1 MSSARASRGGC
12 GFTEP
17 PDPCTQSRTQRH
29 MVLWILRQLIAIA
42 VLPFTVAVL
51 IPVWLARQNG
61 IALGIG
67 SGPAQVLAQAG
78 GLCLLAAGGCLFL
91 ASLRRFVTEGR
102 GTLAPW
108 DPPRRL
114 VVRGPYRYVRN
125 PMISGVLLVLFGE
138 ALLLLSWPHLV
149 WALIFLGINS
159 VYIPLLEEPGLA
171 RRFGEGYREYCRHVP
186 RLLPRLRPWEP

>member
-1 MSSARASRGGC
+1 MRDGVRRRDMA
-12 GFTEP
+12 
-17 PDPCTQSRTQRH
+17 
-29 MVLWILRQLIAIA
+29 LWILRQLVAIA

-51 IPVWLARQNG
+51 IPIWLARRNG
-61 IALGIG
+61 IALGVG
-67 SGPAQVLAQAG
+67 SGLTRVLPQIG
-78 GLCLLAAGGCLFL
+78 GLCLVVVGACLFL

-125 PMISGVLLVLFGE
+125 PMISGVVLVLFGE
-138 ALLLLSWPHLV
+138 ALLLLSPPHLT

-171 RRFGEGYREYCRHVP
+171 RRFGHGYREYCRHVP
-186 RLLPRLRPWEP
+186 RLVPRLQPWEP